1 MTDRPKHL
9 NVWLRGELVAQI
21 DDQRDLPLRYV
32 GATLN
37 EKRGQPVLSCSLPV
51 SNRPTKAKAFFDG
64 VLPEGIFRSALA
76 SKANVVAND
85 TFGLVA
91 HYGRDILGAV
101 VVDVADRSDDRTPG
115 VVDLSKGEL
124 ADEVANLP
132 ERPLGVY
139 DDSELSI
146 PGLQNKMLLVR
157 TDTGWARPIHGTPST
172 HILKLDS
179 QAHPGV
185 VASEVDAMT
194 LAKAVNLTTVGVQ
207 LETLASVACIIVE
220 RFDRITDDHGQTERI
235 HQEDIC
241 QALGYPPERKY
252 ELPGRGGGTGGGP
265 EFADVAALLD
275 RHALSPVDELD
286 KLAQTAVFTALI
298 GNNDAHG
305 KNLALL
311 HRDDSSV
318 SLAPLYDTVPT
329 TLFPKLKYEAAMTIG
344 GAVDLA
350 DVTPKALRTEAK
362 HWNFDPERMVEQGK
376 VVAERMLTEVQ
387 ALPKKNGLRQLA
399 AERAERFLED
409 AN

>member
-1 MTDRPKHL
+1 M
-9 NVWLRGELVAQI
+9 
-21 DDQRDLPLRYV
+21 
-32 GATLN
+32 
-37 EKRGQPVLSCSLPV
+37 
-51 SNRPTKAKAFFDG
+51 
-64 VLPEGIFRSALA
+64 
-76 SKANVVAND
+76 
-85 TFGLVA
+85 
-91 HYGRDILGAV
+91 
-101 VVDVADRSDDRTPG
+101 
-115 VVDLSKGEL
+115 
-124 ADEVANLP
+124 
-132 ERPLGVY
+132 
-139 DDSELSI
+139 
-146 PGLQNKMLLVR
+146 
-157 TDTGWARPIHGTPST
+157 
-172 HILKLDS
+172 
-179 QAHPGV
+179 
-185 VASEVDAMT
+185 
-194 LAKAVNLTTVGVQ
+194 
-207 LETLASVACIIVE
+207 
-220 RFDRITDDHGQTERI
+220 
-235 HQEDIC
+235 
-241 QALGYPPERKY
+241 
-252 ELPGRGGGTGGGP
+252 
-265 EFADVAALLD
+265 AALLD